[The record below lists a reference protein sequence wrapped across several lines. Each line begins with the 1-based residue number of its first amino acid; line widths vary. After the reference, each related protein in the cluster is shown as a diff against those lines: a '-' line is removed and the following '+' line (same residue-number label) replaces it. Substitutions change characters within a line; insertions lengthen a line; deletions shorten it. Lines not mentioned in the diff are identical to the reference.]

1 MRWRRKLMPEF
12 QILTIAAVIEVA
24 LVVVPETK
32 TFEPTLRAFDV
43 VAWPFSK

>member
-1 MRWRRKLMPEF
+1 MPEF
-12 QILTIAAVIEVA
+12 QILTIEAVIEVS

-32 TFEPTLRAFDV
+32 TFEPTLSAFDV